1 MRVSFSFTPVKNM
14 LTDLHRKHA
23 LAAISFP
30 PIVID
35 LDGRLF
41 VINAYDEVVIERLY
55 EVEELKRIHEV
66 DVHTMILNDR
76 LRELEGIICVL
87 DLLDVFLE
95 ACRCVVKADA
105 SVCQMCCG
113 EFVSHIKHS

>member
-1 MRVSFSFTPVKNM
+1 MPSPRGSCHLEHLSIGI
-14 LTDLHRKHA
+14 
-23 LAAISFP
+23 ISFP

-35 LDGRLF
+35 LDGRFLI
-41 VINAYDEVVIERLY
+41 INAYDEVLIECLY
-55 EVEELKRIHEV
+55 EVEELKPIHEV
-66 DVHTMILNDR
+66 DVHIVILDDR

-87 DLLDVFLE
+87 DLLDIFLE
-95 ACRCVVKADA
+95 TCRRVVKVVA